1 MNTQMKKTLIIFLVL
16 LLSSI
21 NTLFAQKPDGG
32 RDEIHRRKMEFIKA
46 KLQLTAEEE
55 KNFMPVYTE
64 FETKRES
71 IMKGRHEIFRKFNQ
85 NSLNLSQEEIQKM
98 TSDLVGYSMQEAKIM
113 EEYDAK
119 FKTVLSPMKVMML
132 YISEHEFKKNL
143 IKNMNDT
150 N

>member
-1 MNTQMKKTLIIFLVL
+1 
-16 LLSSI
+16 
-21 NTLFAQKPDGG
+21 
-32 RDEIHRRKMEFIKA
+32 
-46 KLQLTAEEE
+46 
-55 KNFMPVYTE
+55 
-64 FETKRES
+64 
-71 IMKGRHEIFRKFNQ
+71 MKGRHEIFRKFNQ